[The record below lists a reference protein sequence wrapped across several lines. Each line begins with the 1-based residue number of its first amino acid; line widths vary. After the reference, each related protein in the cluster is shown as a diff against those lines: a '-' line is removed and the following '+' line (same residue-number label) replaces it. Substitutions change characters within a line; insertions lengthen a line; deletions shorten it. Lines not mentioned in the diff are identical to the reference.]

1 MNEEKKQQTSILL
14 MMRNATAFYM
24 TFYTKCFLRLFHSV
38 FFIVISVFL
47 IDDFSRA
54 TIELLADMLIIYS
67 FIENVFALLWYFLS
81 LSILFYWRLSTSV

>member
-1 MNEEKKQQTSILL
+1 
-14 MMRNATAFYM
+14 MMRNATAFYT
-24 TFYTKCFLRLFHSV
+24 TFYTKFFVRLFHSV